1 MLLNLQDN
9 LFKNDFFINR
19 ILPILAFLFPLFI
32 RMLPEIISWPYPI
45 GFDTLSYINIILNS
59 SLNFNIIN
67 FLKSAN
73 FFFIIAIIF
82 NEFIKDPFLIIKIFG
97 PILFSI
103 LCFSLYLYSRKVL
116 NWNSFKAFLVSFLAS
131 IYFVSLRISWDLYR
145 QMLGSIFLIISL
157 IALRI
162 SNIKLRIFSVIIL
175 GLLNILSHQLTAV
188 LFFIIMIAHFFIEK
202 ELKSKIYIFL
212 IIISVFSIF
221 IYQLYNPT
229 IGNIRI
235 PYEKIVSNSWI
246 DLAFFIS
253 GFLCYISLP
262 IFPLILLGFSSFK
275 GIDIWSWLIA
285 CLIFSYWPLFLPE
298 YSVVSWFRWAI
309 LIVYPIIFLSI
320 EGFEKIWKL
329 KKGFSKNI
337 GKILAIS
344 ILLLNLIMSGY
355 YLLSL
360 PEYQACKYFGEWN
373 NYKKYIQTSMLQNSI
388 SISDTEDV
396 IKAMKWF
403 NEKIDKNNSVLI
415 LHTAMESWARIF
427 ISKIKI
433 IGISE
438 IGLSSQIRRNIEKK
452 LIQFSEENSKNGN
465 EVYTIWWINGKG
477 WYEMPELPSQFKE
490 IQHFGNIGIFKYA
503 P

>member
-1 MLLNLQDN
+1 
-9 LFKNDFFINR
+9 
-19 ILPILAFLFPLFI
+19 
-32 RMLPEIISWPYPI
+32 
-45 GFDTLSYINIILNS
+45 
-59 SLNFNIIN
+59 
-67 FLKSAN
+67 
-73 FFFIIAIIF
+73 
-82 NEFIKDPFLIIKIFG
+82 
-97 PILFSI
+97 
-103 LCFSLYLYSRKVL
+103 
-116 NWNSFKAFLVSFLAS
+116 
-131 IYFVSLRISWDLYR
+131 
-145 QMLGSIFLIISL
+145 
-157 IALRI
+157 
-162 SNIKLRIFSVIIL
+162 
-175 GLLNILSHQLTAV
+175 
-188 LFFIIMIAHFFIEK
+188 MIAHFFIEK

-438 IGLSSQIRRNIEKK
+438 IGLSSQIRGNIEKR